1 MRLSDKD
8 FYEKVLDLSISELK
22 KASLLFT
29 EGKTKEAEKTFADF
43 LRSRFPDE
51 KISHFPRAG
60 IEGTGGVSE
69 EEYADQVLEGYVYS
83 IGYKHKFENGIIDW
97 THNPTFNKYVEF
109 SYHLQYHSEMLVL
122 ARAYERTN
130 DEKYAA
136 RFDYMINSWIEQ
148 AECPENVGGGGGR
161 PLWRTLE
168 AGVRMSRMW
177 PTFINN
183 FINSTSVPD
192 RTWVNIF
199 KSIWEHGYRLTN
211 NNTQSTHNNWVITEM
226 VGLSTMGL
234 CYPFMTDSENW
245 LNTAIRILTEEI
257 NTQIYPDGMQIEL
270 TTGYHGGIIANYM
283 RMKTLLETFGKE
295 VPADFING
303 VRLMYSM
310 YIKLCKPNLKTPGL
324 NDGSE
329 ADVVRALTNAS
340 TYFPDDENF
349 RYFATKREEGTPP
362 DYTSCALAYGGF
374 AVMRTDWT
382 ENAIWAF
389 LDAGPE
395 GQAHVHEDKLAFQLY
410 AYGTDMLADTGT
422 YAYDTSDMRKYAIGT
437 RSHSTGLVDGF
448 NQNRMKTHKRGMPE
462 IKKADFAY
470 SLGEDYEIA
479 EGYYDQG
486 YGDDLTDVKH
496 TRKVIFF
503 KKGLGSLP
511 PFFVLL
517 DSFESRDENEHDCE
531 VSFQLPHVPVSAF
544 EHCVKATYKNGAVM
558 KIISDKYPKIQIG
571 QYAPKYIG
579 WKPIHSPKE
588 HEHAPSPVV
597 SYTKRG
603 TDARFATLLLPLS
616 SESELNAYV
625 SLTENG
631 FEITADG
638 QTYTFEYGDK
648 RFSTVSNLDQF

>member
-8 FYEKVLDLSISELK
+8 FYEKVLDLSIPELK
-22 KASLLFT
+22 KASILFT
-29 EGKTKEAEKTFADF
+29 EGKTEEAEKTFADF
-43 LRSRFPDE
+43 LRSRFPD
-51 KISHFPRAG
+51 KRIATFPRAG

-69 EEYADQVLEGYVYS
+69 EEYADQVLEGYVFS

-97 THNPTFNKYVEF
+97 AHNPTFNKYVEF

-122 ARAYERTN
+122 ARAYERTK

-148 AECPENVGGGGGR
+148 AECPENAGGGGGQ

-183 FINSTSVPD
+183 FINSPSVPD
-192 RTWVNIF
+192 RTWVNMF
-199 KSIWEHGYRLTN
+199 KSIWEHGYRLTK
-211 NNTQSTHNNWVITEM
+211 NNTQNTHNNWVITEM

-329 ADVVRALTNAS
+329 ADVVYAMQNAS
-340 TYFPDDENF
+340 TYFPDDDVF
-349 RYFATKREEGTPP
+349 RYFATKRAEGTPP
-362 DYTSCALAYGGF
+362 DYASCALAYGGF
-374 AVMRTDWT
+374 TVMRTDWT

-395 GQAHVHEDKLAFQLY
+395 GQSHVHEDKLAFQLY

-437 RSHSTGLVDGF
+437 RSHSTGLVDGE
-448 NQNRMKTHKRGMPE
+448 NQNRMKTHKRGMPD
-462 IKKADFAY
+462 IKKADFSYA
-470 SLGEDYEIA
+470 LGEEYEIA

-486 YGDDLTDVKH
+486 YGENLTDVKH
-496 TRKVIFF
+496 VRKVIFF
-503 KKGLGSLP
+503 KKGLESLP

-531 VSFQLPHVPVSAF
+531 VSFQLPYVPVSAF
-544 EHCVKATYKNGAVM
+544 EHCVKASYKNGAVM
-558 KIISDKYPKIQIG
+558 KMISDKYPKIQIG

-579 WKPIHSPKE
+579 WKPIHGPIE
-588 HEHAPSPVV
+588 HEHAPAPVV

-603 TDARFATLLLPLS
+603 TEARFATLLLPLC
-616 SESELNAYV
+616 EDSELTPSIAI
-625 SLTENG
+625 TENG

-638 QTYTFEYGDK
+638 QIYTFENNDE
-648 RFSTVSNLDQF
+648 RFSTVSNLD